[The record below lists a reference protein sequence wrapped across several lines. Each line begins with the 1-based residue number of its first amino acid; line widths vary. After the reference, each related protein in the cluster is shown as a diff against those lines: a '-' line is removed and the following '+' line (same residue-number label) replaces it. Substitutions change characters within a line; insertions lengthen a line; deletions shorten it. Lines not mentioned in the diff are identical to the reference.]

1 MIGSM
6 WNVRLYGA
14 LVGAMA
20 ASAGALAQ
28 SASQFSPQS
37 EQIAE
42 SALVADIDVDAEA
55 GQPAF
60 DYRTFVQRFAGLPAS
75 WNSILA
81 LGGANPD
88 GSVSVASFVPGASSL
103 GVAGRFTTFHAVA
116 LEDREVYAR
125 ATPAQGAS
133 FDAALVAGTFVG
145 VNGRVA
151 HVVAYVLTFQLNA
164 TESASVFVP
173 VEQFATLEL
182 ALGELSSNSG
192 PQFLLG
198 GPGIEQDDSSAT
210 VTTSLATISG
220 AVTEE
225 SEVSATNPQP
235 VDNCQRQAECKRD
248 AEQRFHDSLI
258 SDTAINSGSLLACL
272 MALGCGPAAK
282 ICFLACAA
290 GLGIKHIANV
300 WSAWRQYHRDLRACE
315 RDFPCQAQQ

>member
-1 MIGSM
+1 MGGSK

-20 ASAGALAQ
+20 ASAGAFAQ
-28 SASQFSPQS
+28 SASQLSPQS
-37 EQIAE
+37 EQAAN
-42 SALVADIDVDAEA
+42 SAIVADIDADVGVA
-55 GQPAF
+55 QPVF

-81 LGGANPD
+81 LGGGNPD
-88 GSVSVASFVPGASSL
+88 GSVSVVSFVQGGSSL
-103 GVAGRFTTFHAVA
+103 GAAGRFTTFYAVA
-116 LEDREVYAR
+116 LEDREVYPR

-173 VEQFATLEL
+173 VEQFATLDL
-182 ALGELSSNSG
+182 ALSELSSNSG
-192 PQFLLG
+192 PQLLMSG
-198 GPGIEQDDSSAT
+198 ASAGQDESSAM

-235 VDNCQRQAECKRD
+235 VDNCQLQAECKRD
-248 AEQRFHDSLI
+248 AEQRYHDSLI
-258 SDTAINSGSLLACL
+258 GDTAINSGALLACL
-272 MALGCGPAAK
+272 MAAGCGPAAK
-282 ICFLACAA
+282 ICFLACVA
-290 GLGIKHIANV
+290 GLGIKHVANV

-315 RDFPCQAQQ
+315 RAHPCQAQQ